1 MAPVGL
7 RLLVRFGLRIP
18 PCANVREVARC
29 VADAER
35 AGFDI
40 AWLPD
45 SQFLWRDVWASLA
58 LAAEMT
64 DRITLGTCVTNFE
77 TRHPSVT
84 AAAAVTLEEL
94 APERTILGVGSGDSS
109 IKTLGL
115 TPTRLA
121 EMRDGID
128 LVRRLTAGETIDFEG
143 RQMHLHASLDRPVPV
158 YMAANGPKALE
169 LTGELADG
177 VITVAGI
184 APDLVERMRAR
195 VAVGAERAGRSL
207 DEIELCFGTFCH
219 VTDDEREAARIV
231 KPYVVAMAQVGGRE
245 TLRSIGIEIDPPAVV
260 AGIYP
265 DMSHAED
272 WDQAADAAEE
282 WVTDEMA
289 LRYADAFCLVGS
301 AEHCRERIARAA
313 AAGATNLYVRH
324 FSSYTLPDQVLA
336 AYGELIIPSFAA

>member
-1 MAPVGL
+1 M
-7 RLLVRFGLRIP
+7 RFGLRIP
-18 PCANVREVARC
+18 PCANAREVARC

-58 LAAEMT
+58 LAAEAT
-64 DRITLGTCVTNFE
+64 ESIALGPCVTNLE

-94 APERTILGVGSGDSS
+94 APGRTLLGVGSGDSS

-115 TPTRLA
+115 APTRLA
-121 EMRDGID
+121 AMREGID
-128 LVRRLTAGETIDFEG
+128 LVRRLTAGETVDFDG
-143 RQMHLHASLDRPVPV
+143 RQMRLHASLDRPVPV
-158 YMAANGPKALE
+158 YMAANGPKALA
-169 LTGELADG
+169 LAGEIADG

-184 APDLVERMRAR
+184 APDLVARMRAL
-195 VAVGAERAGRSL
+195 VGAGAERAGRRL
-207 DEIELCFGTFCH
+207 DEIDLCFGTFCH
-219 VTDDEREAARIV
+219 VTDDVREAARII

-260 AGIYP
+260 GGIYP

-272 WDQAADAAEE
+272 WDQAADAAAE

-301 AEHCRERIARAA
+301 AEHCRTRLARAA
-313 AAGATNLYVRH
+313 EAGATNIYVRH
-324 FSSYTLPDQVLA
+324 FSSYTLPDEVLA
-336 AYGELIIPSFAA
+336 AYGELIIPALAA

>member
-1 MAPVGL
+1 M
-7 RLLVRFGLRIP
+7 RFGLRIP
-18 PCANVREVARC
+18 PCAPANEVARC

-58 LAAEMT
+58 LAADAT
-64 DRITLGTCVTNFE
+64 DRIALGPCVTNLA

-94 APERTILGVGSGDSS
+94 APGRTILGVGSGDSS
-109 IKTLGL
+109 IKPLGL
-115 TPTRLA
+115 APSRLA
-121 EMRDGID
+121 EMREGID
-128 LVRRLTAGETIDFEG
+128 VIRRLTAGETIDYDG
-143 RQMHLHASLDRPVPV
+143 RGMRLHMSLERAVPV

-169 LTGELADG
+169 LAGEIADG
-177 VITVAGI
+177 VLTVAGI
-184 APDLVERMRAR
+184 APDLVERLRAR
-195 VAVGAERAGRSL
+195 VGTGAARAGRSV
-207 DEIELCFGTFCH
+207 DDVDLCVGTFCH

-245 TLRSIGIEIDPPAVV
+245 TLRSIGIDIDPPAVV
-260 AGIYP
+260 GGIYP

-301 AEHCRERIARAA
+301 ADHCRERLARAA
-313 AAGATNLYVRH
+313 EAGATNIYVRH
-324 FSSYTLPDQVLA
+324 FSSYALPHDVLA
-336 AYGELIIPSFAA
+336 AYGELIIPSLAA

>member
-1 MAPVGL
+1 
-7 RLLVRFGLRIP
+7 VRFGLRIP
-18 PCANVREVARC
+18 PCANAREVARC
-29 VADAER
+29 AAAAEG

-58 LAAEMT
+58 LAAELT
-64 DRITLGTCVTNFE
+64 DRITLGTCVTNLE

-94 APERTILGVGSGDSS
+94 APGRTILGVGSGDSS

-115 TPTRLA
+115 KPTRLA
-121 EMRDGID
+121 EMRAGIG
-128 LVRRLTAGETIDFEG
+128 LIRRLTAGDTIDFDG
-143 RQMHLHASLDRPVPV
+143 REMRLHASLDRPLPV

-169 LTGELADG
+169 LAGEIADG

-184 APDLVERMRAR
+184 APDLVTRMRER
-195 VAVGAERAGRSL
+195 VAVGAECAGRSL
-207 DEIELCFGTFCH
+207 DELELCFGVFCH

-260 AGIYP
+260 GGIYP

-272 WDQAADAAEE
+272 WETAADAAEE

-301 AEHCRERIARAA
+301 AEHCRGRLAHAA
-313 AAGATNLYVRH
+313 EAGATNIYVRH
-324 FSSYTLPDQVLA
+324 FSSYTLPEQVLA
-336 AYGELIIPSFAA
+336 AYGELIIPSLAA

>member
-1 MAPVGL
+1 
-7 RLLVRFGLRIP
+7 VRFGLRIP
-18 PCANVREVARC
+18 PCANAREVARC

-58 LAAEMT
+58 LAADLT
-64 DRITLGTCVTNFE
+64 DRIALGPCVTNLE

-94 APERTILGVGSGDSS
+94 APGRTILGIGSGDSS

-115 TPTRLA
+115 KPTRLA
-121 EMRDGID
+121 GMRDGID
-128 LVRRLTAGETIDFEG
+128 LIRRLSAGETIDFEG
-143 RQMHLHASLDRPVPV
+143 RQMHLHASLDRSVPV

-169 LTGELADG
+169 LAGEIADG

-207 DEIELCFGTFCH
+207 DEVELCFGTFCH

-231 KPYVVAMAQVGGRE
+231 KPYVVAMAQVGGQE
-245 TLRSIGIEIDPPAVV
+245 TLRSIGIEIDPPAVIG
-260 AGIYP
+260 GIYP

-272 WDQAADAAEE
+272 WGEAADAAEE

-301 AEHCRERIARAA
+301 AEHCRERLARAVD
-313 AAGATNLYVRH
+313 AGATNFYVRH
-324 FSSYTLPDQVLA
+324 FSSYTLPDEVLE
-336 AYGELIIPSFAA
+336 AYGELIIPSLAA

>member
-1 MAPVGL
+1 L
-7 RLLVRFGLRIP
+7 RLVVRFGLRIP
-18 PCANVREVARC
+18 PCANAREVARC

-58 LAAEMT
+58 LAAEAT
-64 DRITLGTCVTNFE
+64 ERIALGPCVTNLQ

-94 APERTILGVGSGDSS
+94 APGRTILGVGSGDSS
-109 IKTLGL
+109 IKTLGMK
-115 TPTRLA
+115 PARLA
-121 EMRDGID
+121 EMRDGIG
-128 LVRRLTAGETIDFEG
+128 LIRRLTAGETIGFED
-143 RQMHLHASLDRPVPV
+143 RQMHLHASLDRPMPV
-158 YMAANGPKALE
+158 YVAANGPKALE
-169 LTGELADG
+169 LAGEIADG

-184 APDLVERMRAR
+184 APDLVERLRAR

-272 WDQAADAAEE
+272 WEQAADAAEE

-313 AAGATNLYVRH
+313 EAGATNIYVRH
-324 FSSYTLPDQVLA
+324 FSSYTLPHELIGA
-336 AYGELIIPSFAA
+336 FGELIIPALAT